1 MVSALS
7 ILGVTEIIEDVT
19 TKISKNFGS
28 IVSAYNSTQDNIA
41 TVANNTVVGTY
52 NVVDNAVSG
61 TAAVVMDTETRVVDA
76 FNNLIDRWS
85 MIVYDIIEIISY
97 LILFTVIIIVMVLV
111 IFHEELFTI
120 IDHLVDIIKKSR
132 PPWLIQ

>member
-111 IFHEELFTI
+111 IFHEELFAI

-132 PPWLIQ
+132 LSWLIQ

>member
-85 MIVYDIIEIISY
+85 MIVYDIIEIVSY

-111 IFHEELFTI
+111 IFHEELFAI